1 MISSLSTVLQYQNR
15 PDWARQHGHPFA
27 ASPHSFASLVKPM
40 DSILGS
46 HRSVYSYV
54 VKSISAGAVIPLS
67 VHSLKVP
74 AVEYIKRI
82 CSVYMNRCDSSP
94 LPSEAGAK
102 QVSGSLKSSAKLKI
116 AKWKRWPTSVCSKDL
131 QDYLTIRNSG
141 RGFLHSFNA
150 PTNLFPSYKKSDAT
164 MCHMEFKHIQT
175 CSVSFMIT
183 LIVFKSQSFGSFFGL
198 SLLLPDAKNS

>member
-67 VHSLKVP
+67 VHALKVP

-94 LPSEAGAK
+94 LSSEAGAK
-102 QVSGSLKSSAKLKI
+102 QVSGSLKFSAKLKI
-116 AKWKRWPTSVCSKDL
+116 DQNSKVETLANVCL
-131 QDYLTIRNSG
+131 QQGPARLLDHKEQR
-141 RGFLHSFNA
+141 
-150 PTNLFPSYKKSDAT
+150 
-164 MCHMEFKHIQT
+164 Q
-175 CSVSFMIT
+175 
-183 LIVFKSQSFGSFFGL
+183 GL
-198 SLLLPDAKNS
+198 PA